1 MSYFIANIKI
11 PLEIKADDSFD
22 PMMDYISVEI
32 EKCEKLP
39 EKVDISIVQTN
50 FFEQIKSLLLTQPSV
65 IENEIKDE
73 NTNNEL
79 VFVPEELNKINTKNK
94 KKFKNITFKNYSEK
108 TKYRNTIKN
117 HY

>member
-22 PMMDYISVEI
+22 PMIDYISVEI

-50 FFEQIKSLLLTQPSV
+50 FFQQIKSLLLTQPPV
-65 IENEIKDE
+65 IENEIKD
-73 NTNNEL
+73 
-79 VFVPEELNKINTKNK
+79 
-94 KKFKNITFKNYSEK
+94 KNIMIAIKIFIAKVKNRRKIIYAF
-108 TKYRNTIKN
+108 
-117 HY
+117 

>member
-11 PLEIKADDSFD
+11 PLEIKEDDSFD
-22 PMMDYISVEI
+22 PMIDYISVEI

-50 FFEQIKSLLLTQPSV
+50 FFQQIKSLLLTQTPV
-65 IENEIKDE
+65 IENEIKDK
-73 NTNNEL
+73 NINNQVVL
-79 VFVPEELNKINTKNK
+79 VTEELNKINTKDK
-94 KKFKNITFKNYSEK
+94 RKIKNITFKNYSEK